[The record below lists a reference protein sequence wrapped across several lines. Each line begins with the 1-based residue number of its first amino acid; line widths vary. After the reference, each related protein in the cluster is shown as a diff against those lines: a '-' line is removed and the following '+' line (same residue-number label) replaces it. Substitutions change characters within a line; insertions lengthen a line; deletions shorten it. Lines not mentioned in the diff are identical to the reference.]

1 MEKSQTILKLI
12 VGNHSLVDRFRV
24 VCINYNTVTTS
35 HIPPASFMKSIASR
49 DAFGGFLPL
58 LPLVQKIF

>member
-1 MEKSQTILKLI
+1 MEKSQNILKLI
-12 VGNHSLVDRFRV
+12 VDNHSLVDQFCV
-24 VCINYNTVTTS
+24 ACINYNIVIPS

-58 LPLVQKIF
+58 LPSVQKIF